1 MSTDVKALVLDWT
14 DAINRHDSDA
24 AAAFFTPDADLTDV
38 GTGQRAHGRDAIR
51 EQHEGFFAMFTDLAI
66 QKTNVLSDGAW
77 YATEWVMTGVHTGD
91 TPGLPATGRSFRVL
105 GAGIGEVRDG
115 LIAHATEYWNMADF
129 LGQIGALPPPA
140 E

>member
-1 MSTDVKALVLDWT
+1 MRATHPQPQPESPTEPSKPLLKPGSTDPQKAEE
-14 DAINRHDSDA
+14 NR
-24 AAAFFTPDADLTDV
+24 
-38 GTGQRAHGRDAIR
+38 
-51 EQHEGFFAMFTDLAI
+51 FFAMFTDLAI